1 MCHKHLV
8 VTCGSHEIHSSP
20 KSHVSSECSFSL
32 AAPLVV
38 PSARCVPEEQ
48 KLYKPLR
55 KTACHVG
62 QVIHIEFY
70 EYCSS

>member
-1 MCHKHLV
+1 MFHKHLV

-20 KSHVSSECSFSL
+20 KSHVSSECSSL

-38 PSARCVPEEQ
+38 PSARYVPEEQ

-55 KTACHVG
+55 KTARHVG
-62 QVIHIEFY
+62 QVIHIKFY
-70 EYCSS
+70 EYYSS